1 MDRIPP
7 NRYFVFGLLASLSC
21 AIDLYTKHLM
31 FAWPLLRSNI
41 YWVWPEYAG
50 FQTSLNEGALFGMG
64 QGGQMWFALMSL
76 IAAVAI
82 PVWLFKWRAAH
93 DWWLTVA
100 LGGIMGG
107 VLGNLY
113 DRLGLHGLKW
123 AGPPNRVGDQVY
135 AVRDWILLQWSNDA
149 RWPNFNIADS
159 LLVVGAVIL
168 FVRTLTT
175 PENPQVEQD
184 TESKK

>member
-1 MDRIPP
+1 MDRIPT
-7 NRYFVFGLLASLSC
+7 NRYVVFVLLAVLGC
-21 AIDLYTKHLM
+21 AADLYTKHVM
-31 FAWPLLRSNI
+31 FAWPLLRSEI

-64 QGGQMWFALMSL
+64 QGGQMWFALMSIL
-76 IAAVAI
+76 AAVAI
-82 PVWLFKWRAAH
+82 PLWLFKWRAAE
-93 DWWLTVA
+93 DWWLTIA

-123 AGPPNRVGDQVY
+123 SGPPERVGEQVY
-135 AVRDWILLQWSNDA
+135 AVRDFILLQWNNEV

-159 LLVVGAVIL
+159 LLVVGAAIL
-168 FVRTLTT
+168 FVRTLKA
-175 PENPQVEQD
+175 PESNQAKERVP
-184 TESKK
+184 SAG